1 MSTALP
7 TSEILIRRATPE
19 DAEAISGV
27 LHQAFAAYEPL
38 YTPQAFRVTTSAPAE
53 VLERMQEGPVWVAL
67 RDDALVAT
75 ASAVV
80 TAKGCYIRGMA
91 ATPAA
96 RGHRIGCALLE
107 TIEHFAQNERLPRL
121 YLSTTPFL
129 DRAIALY
136 ERYGFRRTDDGPS
149 ELFGTPLCTM
159 VKTLEGQRG
168 QGVH

>member
-1 MSTALP
+1 ML
-7 TSEILIRRATPE
+7 
-19 DAEAISGV
+19 G
-27 LHQAFAAYEPL
+27 QAFAVYQPL

-96 RGHRIGCALLE
+96 RGHRIG
-107 TIEHFAQNERLPRL
+107 
-121 YLSTTPFL
+121 
-129 DRAIALY
+129 
-136 ERYGFRRTDDGPS
+136 
-149 ELFGTPLCTM
+149 
-159 VKTLEGQRG
+159 
-168 QGVH
+168 

>member
-1 MSTALP
+1 MN
-7 TSEILIRRATPE
+7 EILIRRATPE

-27 LHQAFAAYEPL
+27 LHQAFAEYESL
-38 YTPQAFRVTTSAPAE
+38 YTSTSQAFRVT
-53 VLERMQEGPVWVAL
+53 LERMQEGPVWVAL

-80 TAKGCYIRGMA
+80 TAQGCYIRGMA

-96 RGHRIGCALLE
+96 RGHRIGWALLE

-149 ELFGTPLCTM
+149 ELFGTPLFTM

-168 QGVH
+168 R